1 MPWEGILGHERL
13 LASLSRSV
21 AENRLPPSLLFY
33 GPAGVGKL
41 TAAFALCRC
50 VLCDGPPPGGCG
62 TCDACRRLEANALLH
77 PDVAILRPGP
87 GKEGS
92 PGRESDSPAPAL
104 DLHALQ
110 DEIRDNST
118 WRILVEPTRQA
129 VSLLSLSPILGR
141 RRILLVLAAERLG
154 DAAGNA
160 LLKALEEPPGESIL
174 LLLSESY
181 PAILPTIR
189 SRCQPCRFGPLP
201 RPLMERFLR
210 ERLGPTGSDSR
221 LLPVLTGGRPGFALS
236 LAQDLEEYRSLRD
249 ILIRLLAEVRK
260 NRTEASCLAA
270 AAELL
275 SQETEVTDEIS
286 ILMDLVRD
294 AMLLSTNCR
303 TALLSDP
310 ATEPGLREL
319 HLNAAEAAFCLARVE
334 RAREDLRRYVNPQVA
349 LEALFLDF
357 AFPAPYTEVP
367 P

>member
-50 VLCDGPPPGGCG
+50 VLCEGPSPGGCG
-62 TCDACRRLEANALLH
+62 ICGACRRLEATALLH
-77 PDVAILRPGP
+77 PDVAILRPEP
-87 GKEGS
+87 GKEAS
-92 PGRESDSPAPAL
+92 PARESDGPSPAA

-110 DEIRDNST
+110 DEIRDNGT

-129 VSLLSLSPILGR
+129 VSRLSLSPILGR
-141 RRILLVLAAERLG
+141 RRILLILAAERLG

-160 LLKALEEPPGESIL
+160 LLKVLEEPPGESIL

-201 RPLMERFLR
+201 RPLVERFLR
-210 ERLGPTGSDSR
+210 DRAGLTEIDTR
-221 LLPVLTGGRPGFALS
+221 LLPALTGGRPGFALS
-236 LAQDLEEYRSLRD
+236 LARHLGEYRSLRD
-249 ILIRLLAEVRK
+249 ILIRLLAEVRRK
-260 NRTEASCLAA
+260 RTEASCLTAA
-270 AAELL
+270 TALL
-275 SQETEVTDEIS
+275 SQETEVSDELS

-294 AMLLSTNCR
+294 AMLLSTDCPP
-303 TALLSDP
+303 ALLSDP
-310 ATEPGLREL
+310 TAEAGLREL
-319 HLNAAEAAFCLARVE
+319 HFNAAEAALGLARVE

-349 LEALFLDF
+349 LEALFLDL
-357 AFPAPYTEVP
+357 AFPAPSTEVTE
-367 P
+367 